1 MKKIEE
7 QSEMNKV
14 GKTKTLVVFIG
25 TIFLGYVLFIIPDV
39 FFGVTKINGGKIGIN
54 LLFIGLFQF
63 ITVTALLY
71 FSLKILKKK
80 FRDIGLRFENLGKDI
95 LLGTVFGGV
104 WTMLQFAFIIPNT
117 GGANRLDING
127 MLEMYDGSL
136 VGTISFVALGVI
148 GGGITEEIFNR
159 GYFIN
164 VLKETFKNPK
174 TGLWFSAVL
183 SILLFAL
190 GHMPVNTLDWFDILV
205 PTILYTILFIWTKR
219 LTASMVAHGV
229 YNASAIILTYSIYF
243 H

>member
-95 LLGTVFGGV
+95 LLGTFFGGV

-117 GGANRLDING
+117 GGANRPDING
-127 MLEMYDGSL
+127 MLDMYDGSL

-164 VLKETFKNPK
+164 VLKEIFKNPK
-174 TGLWFSAVL
+174 TGLWFSAIL